1 MKDKFIKEWIT
12 RAEKEETDSTFQFVS
27 YYIAFNHLYD
37 GYAFY
42 NGYRNISEIDRV
54 KRYMSYIIERYDYE
68 PFGVL
73 DQASEILKG
82 VKSELKQVRTSKR
95 KLQDRD
101 IEELFTSLY
110 YVRCN
115 LFHGS
120 KSMDNERSKG
130 LISDCCK
137 ILRLLFETI
146 VI

>member
-42 NGYRNISEIDRV
+42 NGHRNVKEVERV
-54 KRYMSYIIERYDYE
+54 KRYISYTNEKYNYD
-68 PFGVL
+68 PFRVL

-120 KSMDNERSKG
+120 KSMDNSRSQG
-130 LISDCCK
+130 LISDCCR

-146 VI
+146 DI